1 MDFAQ
6 ILSAYRSKA
15 CVLSV
20 EAYPGG
26 GYGNIRIAAGNGLSM
41 AVGIHIIRAGEDI
54 RAAMSAADK
63 EMYEEKRAY
72 YARHPDRRSR

>member
-1 MDFAQ
+1 MTKKK
-6 ILSAYRSKA
+6 I
-15 CVLSV
+15 
-20 EAYPGG
+20 
-26 GYGNIRIAAGNGLSM
+26 IRTGCCCAGAPDGLSM